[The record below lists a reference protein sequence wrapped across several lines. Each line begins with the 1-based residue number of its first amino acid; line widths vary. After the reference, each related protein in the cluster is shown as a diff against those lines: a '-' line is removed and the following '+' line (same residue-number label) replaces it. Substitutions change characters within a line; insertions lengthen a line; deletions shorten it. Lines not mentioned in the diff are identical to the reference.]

1 MRKKF
6 SSIDNTLKS
15 SSSQYL
21 AEESHSFKMLDQSIA
36 FGLTCVNKDCLQLVE
51 SEYLKL
57 QVAIDDLGTSIDNTL
72 NRQKETLDLSH
83 QSEIAKCK
91 LEIDNLIKDKHQL
104 EESITSNERACQ
116 LEVERDWYKKE
127 ALHLDSVVEKMK
139 AREKKLNASLLD
151 REQIK
156 GRLHTLAKSNA
167 AYEKKL
173 KELGVNVSS
182 LLVVDE
188 VDKPSRPELDGL

>member
-1 MRKKF
+1 V
-6 SSIDNTLKS
+6 
-15 SSSQYL
+15 L
-21 AEESHSFKMLDQSIA
+21 AIIRQRPIPCRRFPIAFKMLGQSIA
-36 FGLTCVNKDCLQLVE
+36 FGLTCVKKDCLQLVE

-72 NRQKETLDLSH
+72 NRQKEALDLSH

-139 AREKKLNASLLD
+139 AREKKLNESLLD

-156 GRLHTLAKSNA
+156 GRLHTLAKSNV

-188 VDKPSRPELDGL
+188 VDKPSRPDLDGL

>member
-1 MRKKF
+1 
-6 SSIDNTLKS
+6 
-15 SSSQYL
+15 
-21 AEESHSFKMLDQSIA
+21 MLDQSIA
-36 FGLTCVNKDCLQLVE
+36 FGLTCVNKECLQLVE
-51 SEYLKL
+51 SEYIKL
-57 QVAIDDLGTSIDNTL
+57 QGAIEDLGKSIDDTL
-72 NRQKETLDLSH
+72 SQEKEALVLTH

-91 LEIDNLIKDKHQL
+91 IEIDNLIKDKRRL

-139 AREKKLNASLLD
+139 AREKKLNESLLD
-151 REQIK
+151 REQMK
-156 GRLHTLAKSNA
+156 GRLHTLGKSNA

-173 KELGVNVSS
+173 KELGVDVSS

-188 VDKPSRPELDGL
+188 VEKPRHLELDGL